1 MYGGVKE
8 AFTPLSRAE
17 SVVATSGTP
26 HFKLCF
32 EQSLLSSWWSD
43 CHLKYCCKPALA
55 TQRYGIHFLGDIN
68 TSATTNRKKLLWFSV
83 SFQGLSSIQ
92 TFVSGLHIFSGDLD
106 KILQK
111 LSYFIVRNKKKII
124 KKIKNKNPNLKQ
136 ISKKWNLQKEKN
148 PGVFNQ
154 ISAYNFCVWYTSSHN
169 ITFKELETSKAMF
182 VGRNH
187 VLFEQLIKLEKA
199 GGIQA
204 LHQVWN
210 GDCRLQSFKAPVRCV
225 KWLDSVWATTWI
237 LTTHKG
243 PPGPHHQH
251 PASYSH
257 PSMRAVCFTPCLT
270 WWKPHRGKG
279 TTTVHWGELTW
290 TVDRPLIR
298 RRALLRQQPL

>member
-1 MYGGVKE
+1 MLLETARNYCGLQFHSKVS
-8 AFTPLSRAE
+8 TQSRHLFQVCTFFQE
-17 SVVATSGTP
+17 TLTKFSKNWVT
-26 HFKLCF
+26 
-32 EQSLLSSWWSD
+32 LLFV
-43 CHLKYCCKPALA
+43 
-55 TQRYGIHFLGDIN
+55 I
-68 TSATTNRKKLLWFSV
+68 KK
-83 SFQGLSSIQ
+83 
-92 TFVSGLHIFSGDLD
+92 
-106 KILQK
+106 
-111 LSYFIVRNKKKII
+111 NN

-199 GGIQA
+199 GGVQA

-243 PPGPHHQH
+243 PPRPHHQH

-257 PSMRAVCFTPCLT
+257 PSLRAVCFTPCLT

-298 RRALLRQQPL
+298 RRALLRQQLL